1 MRRSTLKKLLAAA
14 LALGILASTP
24 AFAQPVDRVDRLDAP
39 AAGLARPGHPSQDPG
54 EHVRAVAGEPSQD
67 LRGEHARDAAR
78 LADQRS
84 GGTVEPRVYWTYD
97 YEAAAPHPAGPAP
110 SSSPHRLTPAAPDDG
125 TPWAAIAAA
134 LAGLA
139 LFSGGLYVTTRAPRT
154 KTA

>member
-1 MRRSTLKKLLAAA
+1 MRRSTLKKLLAAV
-14 LALGILASTP
+14 LAAGTVAGTP
-24 AFAQPVDRVDRLDAP
+24 AFAQPVDRVDRVDRFDAP
-39 AAGLARPGHPSQDPG
+39 ASGVQSPGH
-54 EHVRAVAGEPSQD
+54 PSQD

-78 LADQRS
+78 LAEQPS
-84 GGTVEPRVYWTYD
+84 GAKVKPRVYWTYD

-110 SSSPHRLTPAAPDDG
+110 SSPRRTPPAAPDDG

-139 LFSGGLYVTTRAPRT
+139 VFSGGIYVTTRAPHT